1 MNKVLIFGAGG
12 FVGPHLAREMKSH
25 GYEVYGSDRSGVKMP
40 EECVKT
46 YECDIL
52 DAEMVKSVIYKVQPT
67 HIINLAAI
75 SSVGLSWKLPQQTM
89 EINVCG
95 AVNILD
101 AMREITPDAKILLIG
116 SSEEYMPSMDPIGE
130 DQPINANNPYGIS
143 KVSLEQFSSVYHKR
157 YGLQI
162 YHVRAFNHTG
172 PGQGDNFVIPSW
184 CRQVAEISRS
194 GKAGV
199 LKTGNLDIQRDFSDV
214 RDIVRAYRMVI
225 ESDNCEEIYNVGSG
239 RSLHLRELVEAI
251 TALSEQ
257 PVSLETDP
265 KLLRPIENPVI
276 CCDHS
281 KITEKLGWKPEHDI
295 LDTIREIYLGL
306 VNQ

>member
-12 FVGPHLAREMKSH
+12 FVGPHLVREMASH
-25 GYEVYGSDRSGVKMP
+25 GYEVYGSDRSGVKLP

-101 AMREITPDAKILLIG
+101 AMREITPDARILLIG
-116 SSEEYMPSMDPIGE
+116 SSEEYMPSSDPIGE

-162 YHVRAFNHTG
+162 YHV
-172 PGQGDNFVIPSW
+172 
-184 CRQVAEISRS
+184 
-194 GKAGV
+194 
-199 LKTGNLDIQRDFSDV
+199 
-214 RDIVRAYRMVI
+214 
-225 ESDNCEEIYNVGSG
+225 
-239 RSLHLRELVEAI
+239 
-251 TALSEQ
+251 
-257 PVSLETDP
+257 
-265 KLLRPIENPVI
+265 
-276 CCDHS
+276 
-281 KITEKLGWKPEHDI
+281 
-295 LDTIREIYLGL
+295 
-306 VNQ
+306 

>member
-1 MNKVLIFGAGG
+1 
-12 FVGPHLAREMKSH
+12 
-25 GYEVYGSDRSGVKMP
+25 
-40 EECVKT
+40 
-46 YECDIL
+46 
-52 DAEMVKSVIYKVQPT
+52 
-67 HIINLAAI
+67 
-75 SSVGLSWKLPQQTM
+75 M

-276 CCDHS
+276 CCNHS